1 MKFVTGMMFAAHWVR
16 RCWCAVLLRRLVP
29 RYNGSPT
36 AQIACIWRLVVDI
49 EGDSTNPEIV
59 SWITGGVLLLLRACL
74 LLACLLRLWACLP
87 TFTVAFL

>member
-1 MKFVTGMMFAAHWVR
+1 
-16 RCWCAVLLRRLVP
+16 
-29 RYNGSPT
+29 
-36 AQIACIWRLVVDI
+36 VDI